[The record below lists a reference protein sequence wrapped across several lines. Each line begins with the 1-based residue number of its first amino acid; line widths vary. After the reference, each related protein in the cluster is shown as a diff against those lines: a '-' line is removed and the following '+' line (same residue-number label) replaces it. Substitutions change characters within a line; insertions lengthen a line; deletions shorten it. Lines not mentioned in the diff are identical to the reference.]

1 VECQEQALDL
11 LADDAIPRYH
21 RIRKLILLDLIL
33 GDWNKANECR
43 IYAWAL
49 YELVL
54 RWHSTGSNPTADAY
68 LNEIRNELDDLDNA
82 LKADAPEG

>member
-1 VECQEQALDL
+1 LDL

-49 YELVL
+49 YELV
-54 RWHSTGSNPTADAY
+54 
-68 LNEIRNELDDLDNA
+68 
-82 LKADAPEG
+82 PE